1 MYVRFLPCIAI
12 ASLAGVLFAA
22 PAPSP
27 PADDLYAGWL
37 KMYDLK
43 FPEAQQQ
50 FKAWEAA
57 HPSDP
62 MGPLSQA
69 AGYLFAEF
77 ARLGV
82 LESEMFTE
90 DKTFLS
96 RRKLNP
102 DSAAKQEFSR
112 EISRAD
118 NLANTALAANGDDER
133 ALLVKSLSLGLQ
145 ADYAAMIEKQNLLP
159 LRLTK
164 ESRVYAEKLL
174 HAHPTNYDAYL
185 GPGVENYLLSLKPA
199 PIRFFLE
206 MTGSKAD
213 RQAGV
218 EALKLTAAHGHYL
231 EPYAKLLL
239 AVAAIRDKDDGAA
252 RGILAELHNRF
263 PENPLYLQ
271 ELQKLGRTALLSGR

>member
-1 MYVRFLPCIAI
+1 MYVRFLSCIAI

-22 PAPSP
+22 PASPP

-43 FPEAQQQ
+43 FPAAQQQ

-90 DKTFLS
+90 DKPS
-96 RRKLNP
+96 CPVKLNP
-102 DSAAKQEFSR
+102 DPAAKQEFGR
-112 EISRAD
+112 QIIRAD
-118 NLANTALAANGDDER
+118 NLANTALAANGDNER

-164 ESRVYAEKLL
+164 ESRVVRRETLQ
-174 HAHPTNYDAYL
+174 AHPTNYDAYL

-218 EALKLTAAHGHYL
+218 AALKLTAAHGHYL

-271 ELQKLGRTALLSGR
+271 ELQKLGRAALLSGR